1 MKKYFKELS
10 PGNSL
15 FGIHIEI
22 NSDARIHK
30 HKKPNEVIEYH
41 YRTTTFSISHLLFD
55 SANLK
60 TKEGEEF
67 SIPMDVYDEQKKTV
81 YSNYNKNGC
90 VCQGFVVGTDRE
102 EVVDESI
109 LLMRKLREFIEDE
122 IEKLNES
129 REEIMKVCDELEL
142 EEE

>member
-1 MKKYFKELS
+1 MRKYFKELS
-10 PGNSL
+10 QGNSL
-15 FGIHIEI
+15 FGIRLEI
-22 NSDARIHK
+22 NSDSRIYK
-30 HKKPNEVIEYH
+30 HKNPNEIIEYH
-41 YRTTTFSISHLLFD
+41 YSTTTFSISHLLFD

-90 VCQGFVVGTDRE
+90 VCQGFVVGTDKE
-102 EVVDESI
+102 EVVDEAI
-109 LLMRKLREFIEDE
+109 LLLRKLREFIEDE

-129 REEIMKVCDELEL
+129 KEEIMKVCDELEL